1 MPRSPSKAQDAAPSG
16 PPAALTRRL
25 SLCYTYRIKSVI
37 YSLEAL
43 FMNEEPHFLFQRGW
57 RIAAVIAALLAALYL
72 LFAFSGLP
80 FIAKWRTLYI
90 ETAMGTMTHQWL
102 ATAFLPDS
110 VIQEAMMDVETR
122 FQDNLIEASDIAQAE
137 SPSPTE
143 FFGTPEERA
152 AAEFAAL
159 FPEVELTTL
168 PESITWKDLPTLE
181 KERLEGVYTTAGDKV
196 WAIDVPNKILI
207 LTVSGEGYQGKLA
220 IVKDSSQVILAKNT
234 LSGRGQTVTELCDAY
249 GAVLGVNA
257 SGFYDP
263 EGKGRGNVPMGF
275 VLSGGE
281 YSGQALKGRYQTAGF
296 DYDDNFR
303 AGRGLD
309 LDEMRDAVQFY
320 PIIVLNGE
328 KNIDGSF
335 GMGIQ
340 PRTVIGQTAD
350 KATLMLVIDGRRV
363 GHSLGTTVSECAD
376 ILLRYGCWTAMNMDG
391 GSSSSMTFNGR
402 IITKT
407 SSSMSQG
414 RYLPDAWVVKGMP
427 FIDVLN

>member
-1 MPRSPSKAQDAAPSG
+1 
-16 PPAALTRRL
+16 
-25 SLCYTYRIKSVI
+25 
-37 YSLEAL
+37 
-43 FMNEEPHFLFQRGW
+43 MNEENRFPSGCGRW
-57 RIAAVIAALLAALYL
+57 IAAALAAFAALLAALYL
-72 LFAFSGLP
+72 LFAFSGVP
-80 FIAKWRTLYI
+80 FIVKWRTLYI

-110 VIQEAMMDVETR
+110 VIQEAMKDVESR
-122 FQDNLIEASDIAQAE
+122 FQDNLIEASDIAQAKA
-137 SPSPTE
+137 PSPAE
-143 FFGTPEERA
+143 LSGTPEERA
-152 AAEFAAL
+152 WAEFAAL
-159 FPEVELTTL
+159 FPEVDLDTL
-168 PESITWKDLPTLE
+168 PESVTWEDLPTLE
-181 KERLEGVYTTAGDKV
+181 MEKLEGVYTTAGDKV

-207 LTVSGEGYQGKLA
+207 CTVSGEGYQGKLA
-220 IVKDSSQVILAKNT
+220 IAKDSSQVILAKNT
-234 LSGRGQTVTELCDAY
+234 LSGRGQTVTELCEAY

-309 LDEMRDAVQFY
+309 LEELRDAVQFY

-350 KATLMLVIDGRRV
+350 KATLLLVIDGRRV

-391 GSSSSMTFNGR
+391 GSSSSMSYNGR

-407 SSSMSQG
+407 SSSMAGG

-427 FIDVLN
+427 FINVLN

>member
-1 MPRSPSKAQDAAPSG
+1 MNEETRSPSK
-16 PPAALTRRL
+16 
-25 SLCYTYRIKSVI
+25 
-37 YSLEAL
+37 
-43 FMNEEPHFLFQRGW
+43 RGR
-57 RIAAVIAALLAALYL
+57 RIAAVTAAAVVLLAALYL
-72 LFAFSGLP
+72 LFAFSGIP

-110 VIQEAMMDVETR
+110 AIEEAMKDVEAR
-122 FQDNLIEASDIAQAE
+122 FQDNLIEASDIAQGTEAPPPSE
-137 SPSPTE
+137 SARTL
-143 FFGTPEERA
+143 EEQA
-152 AAEFAAL
+152 IADFAAL
-159 FPEVELTTL
+159 FPEVDLSTL
-168 PESITWKDLPTLE
+168 PESITWEDLPVLE
-181 KERLEGVYTTAGDKV
+181 KEKLEGVRTTAGDKV

-350 KATLMLVIDGRRV
+350 KAALLLVIDGRRV

-391 GSSSSMTFNGR
+391 GSSSSMTYNGR
-402 IITKT
+402 SITKN
-407 SSSMSQG
+407 SSAMPQG
-414 RYLPDAWVVKGMP
+414 RYLPDAWVVKGIP
-427 FIDVLN
+427 FIDVLD

>member
-1 MPRSPSKAQDAAPSG
+1 MNEETRSPSK
-16 PPAALTRRL
+16 
-25 SLCYTYRIKSVI
+25 
-37 YSLEAL
+37 
-43 FMNEEPHFLFQRGW
+43 RGR
-57 RIAAVIAALLAALYL
+57 RIAAAAAAALLAALYL
-72 LFAFSGLP
+72 LFAFSGIP

-102 ATAFLPDS
+102 ATAFLPGF
-110 VIQEAMMDVETR
+110 VIQEAMGDVEAR
-122 FQDNLIEASDIAQAE
+122 FQDNLIEASDIAQAAE
-137 SPSPTE
+137 VSPSPAE
-143 FFGTPEERA
+143 PAQTPEERA
-152 AAEFAAL
+152 VAEFTAL
-159 FPEVELTTL
+159 FPEVDLDTL
-168 PESITWKDLPTLE
+168 PASVTWEDLPLLQTDL
-181 KERLEGVYTTAGDKV
+181 LEGVRTTAGDKV

-207 LTVSGEGYQGKLA
+207 CTVSGEGYQGKLA
-220 IVKDSSQVILAKNT
+220 IAKDSSQVILAKNT
-234 LSGRGQTVTELCDAY
+234 LSGRGQTVTELCQAY
-249 GAVLGVNA
+249 GAVLGINA

-296 DYDDNFR
+296 DYEDNFR

-309 LDEMRDAVQFY
+309 LEELRDAVQFY

-391 GSSSSMTFNGR
+391 GSSSSMTYNGR

-407 SSSMSQG
+407 SSSMTQG
-414 RYLPDAWVVKGMP
+414 RYLPDAWVVKGIP
-427 FIDVLN
+427 FINVLS

>member
-1 MPRSPSKAQDAAPSG
+1 MNEENRAPSG
-16 PPAALTRRL
+16 RGRR
-25 SLCYTYRIKSVI
+25 
-37 YSLEAL
+37 
-43 FMNEEPHFLFQRGW
+43 
-57 RIAAVIAALLAALYL
+57 AAVTAAIAAALLAAFYL
-72 LFAFSGLP
+72 LFAFSRVP

-102 ATAFLPDS
+102 ATAFLPGS
-110 VIQEAMMDVETR
+110 VIEEAMGDVEAR
-122 FQDNLIEASDIAQAE
+122 FEDNLIEASDIAREPEAPAPPPP
-137 SPSPTE
+137 PSK
-143 FFGTPEERA
+143 TPEERA
-152 AAEFAAL
+152 RAEFSAL
-159 FPEVELTTL
+159 FPEVDLDTL
-168 PESITWKDLPTLE
+168 PDAITWEDLPALE
-181 KERLEGVYTTAGDKV
+181 KEKLEGVYTTAGDRV

-220 IVKDSSQVILAKNT
+220 IAKDSSQVILARNT
-234 LSGRGQTVTELCDAY
+234 LSGRGQTVTELCEAY
-249 GAVLGVNA
+249 GGVLGVNA

-309 LDEMRDAVQFY
+309 LEEMRDAVQFY

-350 KATLMLVIDGRRV
+350 KATLLLVIDGRRV

-391 GSSSSMTFNGR
+391 GSSSSMTYNGR
-402 IITKT
+402 SITKN
-407 SSSMSQG
+407 SSAMPQG
-414 RYLPDAWVVKGMP
+414 RYLPDAWVVKGIP
-427 FIDVLN
+427 FIDVLD

>member
-1 MPRSPSKAQDAAPSG
+1 MNEENRTPSKAKRRLAA
-16 PPAALTRRL
+16 AALL
-25 SLCYTYRIKSVI
+25 
-37 YSLEAL
+37 
-43 FMNEEPHFLFQRGW
+43 
-57 RIAAVIAALLAALYL
+57 AVLLAALYL
-72 LFAFSGLP
+72 LFAFSGFP

-110 VIQEAMMDVETR
+110 VIQEAMKDVESR
-122 FQDNLIEASDIAQAE
+122 FEDNLIEASDIAQAAPPPE
-137 SPSPTE
+137 DFAPAP
-143 FFGTPEERA
+143 GKTPEEQARA
-152 AAEFAAL
+152 DFAAL
-159 FPEVELTTL
+159 FPEVDLDTL
-168 PESITWKDLPTLE
+168 PESVSWEDLPILQ
-181 KERLEGVYTTAGDKV
+181 KERLEGVRTTAGDIV

-220 IVKDSSQVILAKNT
+220 IAKDSSQVILAKNT
-234 LSGRGQTVTELCDAY
+234 LSGRGQTVTELCESY
-249 GAVLGVNA
+249 GAVLGINA

-296 DYDDNFR
+296 DYEDNFR

-309 LDEMRDAVQFY
+309 LEELRDAVQFY

-391 GSSSSMTFNGR
+391 GSSSSMSYNGK
-402 IITKT
+402 IITKPST
-407 SSSMSQG
+407 AMADG

-427 FIDVLN
+427 FIDVLK

>member
-1 MPRSPSKAQDAAPSG
+1 M
-16 PPAALTRRL
+16 
-25 SLCYTYRIKSVI
+25 
-37 YSLEAL
+37 
-43 FMNEEPHFLFQRGW
+43 
-57 RIAAVIAALLAALYL
+57 
-72 LFAFSGLP
+72 
-80 FIAKWRTLYI
+80 
-90 ETAMGTMTHQWL
+90 
-102 ATAFLPDS
+102 
-110 VIQEAMMDVETR
+110 
-122 FQDNLIEASDIAQAE
+122 
-137 SPSPTE
+137 
-143 FFGTPEERA
+143 
-152 AAEFAAL
+152 
-159 FPEVELTTL
+159 
-168 PESITWKDLPTLE
+168 
-181 KERLEGVYTTAGDKV
+181 

-207 LTVSGEGYQGKLA
+207 CTVSGEGYQGKLA
-220 IVKDSSQVILAKNT
+220 IAKDSSQVIQAKNT
-234 LSGRGQTVTELCDAY
+234 LSGRGQTVTELCQAY
-249 GAVLGVNA
+249 GAVLGINA

-296 DYDDNFR
+296 DYEDNFR

-309 LDEMRDAVQFY
+309 LEELRDAVQFY

-391 GSSSSMTFNGR
+391 GSSSSMTYNGR

-407 SSSMSQG
+407 SSSMTQG
-414 RYLPDAWVVKGMP
+414 RYLPDAWVVKGIP
-427 FIDVLN
+427 FINVLS

>member
-1 MPRSPSKAQDAAPSG
+1 MNEDHQSPSKRKWRLAA
-16 PPAALTRRL
+16 AALAT
-25 SLCYTYRIKSVI
+25 
-37 YSLEAL
+37 
-43 FMNEEPHFLFQRGW
+43 
-57 RIAAVIAALLAALYL
+57 AALLGALYL
-72 LFAFSGLP
+72 LFAFSGIPL
-80 FIAKWRTLYI
+80 IAKWRALYI

-110 VIQEAMMDVETR
+110 VIQETMKDVEAR
-122 FQDNLIEASDIAQAE
+122 FQDNLIDSSDIAQAAPAE
-137 SPSPTE
+137 SAPEPA
-143 FFGTPEERA
+143 GTPEERA
-152 AAEFAAL
+152 LADFTAL
-159 FPEVELTTL
+159 FPEIDLDTL
-168 PESITWKDLPTLE
+168 PESISWEDLPILQ

-207 LTVSGEGYQGKLA
+207 CTVSGEGYQGKLA
-220 IVKDSSQVILAKNT
+220 IAKDSSQVILAKNT
-234 LSGRGQTVTELCDAY
+234 LSGRGRTVKEHCEAND
-249 GAVLGVNA
+249 AVLGINA

-281 YSGQALKGRYQTAGF
+281 YSGTALKGRYQTAGF
-296 DYDDNFR
+296 DYEDNFR

-309 LDEMRDAVQFY
+309 LEELRDAVQFY

-391 GSSSSMTFNGR
+391 GSSSSMTYNGR
-402 IITKT
+402 IITKPST
-407 SSSMSQG
+407 AMADG

-427 FIDVLN
+427 FIDVLS

>member
-1 MPRSPSKAQDAAPSG
+1 MNEEKRAPSG
-16 PPAALTRRL
+16 
-25 SLCYTYRIKSVI
+25 
-37 YSLEAL
+37 
-43 FMNEEPHFLFQRGW
+43 RGR
-57 RIAAVIAALLAALYL
+57 RIAAAAAIAAALLAAFYL
-72 LFAFSGLP
+72 LFAFSHIP

-102 ATAFLPDS
+102 ATAFLPSS
-110 VIQEAMMDVETR
+110 VIQEAMRDVEAR
-122 FQDNLIEASDIAQAE
+122 FEDNLIEASDIAQGTEAPPPPTPE
-137 SPSPTE
+137 PSQS
-143 FFGTPEERA
+143 PEERA
-152 AAEFAAL
+152 RAEFSAL
-159 FPEVELTTL
+159 FPEVDLDTL
-168 PESITWKDLPTLE
+168 PDSITWEDLPALE
-181 KERLEGVYTTAGDKV
+181 KEKLEGVYTTAGDKV

-220 IVKDSSQVILAKNT
+220 IAKDSSQVILAKNT
-234 LSGRGQTVTELCDAY
+234 LSGRGQTVTELCEAY
-249 GAVLGVNA
+249 GGVLGINA

-391 GSSSSMTFNGR
+391 GSSSSMTYNGR
-402 IITKT
+402 SITKN
-407 SSSMSQG
+407 SSAMVQG
-414 RYLPDAWVVKGMP
+414 RYLPDAWVVKGVP
-427 FIDVLN
+427 FIDVLD

>member
-1 MPRSPSKAQDAAPSG
+1 
-16 PPAALTRRL
+16 
-25 SLCYTYRIKSVI
+25 
-37 YSLEAL
+37 
-43 FMNEEPHFLFQRGW
+43 MNEENRFPSGRGRW
-57 RIAAVIAALLAALYL
+57 IAAALAAFAALLAALYL
-72 LFAFSGLP
+72 LFAFSGVP
-80 FIAKWRTLYI
+80 SIAKWRTLYI

-110 VIQEAMMDVETR
+110 VIQEAMKDVESR
-122 FQDNLIEASDIAQAE
+122 FQDNLIEASDIAQAKA
-137 SPSPTE
+137 PSPAE
-143 FFGTPEERA
+143 LSGTPEERA
-152 AAEFAAL
+152 WAEFAAL
-159 FPEVELTTL
+159 FPEVDLDTL
-168 PESITWKDLPTLE
+168 PESVTWEDLPTLE
-181 KERLEGVYTTAGDKV
+181 MEKLEGVYTTAGDKV

-207 LTVSGEGYQGKLA
+207 CTVSGEGYQGKLA
-220 IVKDSSQVILAKNT
+220 IAKDSSQVILAKNT
-234 LSGRGQTVTELCDAY
+234 LSGRGQTVTELCEAY

-296 DYDDNFR
+296 DFEDNFR

-309 LDEMRDAVQFY
+309 LEEMRDAVQFY

-350 KATLMLVIDGRRV
+350 KATLLLVIDGRRV

-391 GSSSSMTFNGR
+391 GSSSSMSYNGR

-407 SSSMSQG
+407 SSSMAGG

-427 FIDVLN
+427 FINVLD

>member
-1 MPRSPSKAQDAAPSG
+1 MNEEKRSPS
-16 PPAALTRRL
+16 RRG
-25 SLCYTYRIKSVI
+25 RK
-37 YSLEAL
+37 
-43 FMNEEPHFLFQRGW
+43 
-57 RIAAVIAALLAALYL
+57 IAAIAAAAAALLAVLYL
-72 LFAFSGLP
+72 LFVFSSIP
-80 FIAKWRTLYI
+80 FISKWRTLYI
-90 ETAMGTMTHQWL
+90 ETAMSTMTHQWL

-110 VIQEAMMDVETR
+110 VVQEAMKDVESR
-122 FQDNLIEASDIAQAE
+122 FEDNLIEASDIAQPAAPAAPVPAP
-137 SPSPTE
+137 PSETLE
-143 FFGTPEERA
+143 VRA
-152 AAEFAAL
+152 VADFTAL
-159 FPEVELTTL
+159 FPEIDMDTL
-168 PESITWKDLPTLE
+168 PDSITWEDLPLLQV
-181 KERLEGVYTTAGDKV
+181 ERPEGVLTTAGDKV

-220 IVKDSSQVILAKNT
+220 IAKDSSQVILAKNT
-234 LSGRGQTVTELCDAY
+234 LSGRGRTVKEHCAAND
-249 GAVLGVNA
+249 AVLGINA

-281 YSGQALKGRYQTAGF
+281 YTGQALKGRYQTAGF
-296 DYDDNFR
+296 DYENNFR

-328 KNIDGSF
+328 KNIKGSF

-340 PRTVIGQTAD
+340 PRTVIGQTPD

-391 GSSSSMTFNGR
+391 GSSSSMTYNGR
-402 IITKT
+402 IITKPST
-407 SSSMSQG
+407 DMVDG

-427 FIDVLN
+427 FIGVLD

>member
-1 MPRSPSKAQDAAPSG
+1 MNEENRAPSG
-16 PPAALTRRL
+16 RGRRAAVT
-25 SLCYTYRIKSVI
+25 
-37 YSLEAL
+37 AA
-43 FMNEEPHFLFQRGW
+43 
-57 RIAAVIAALLAALYL
+57 IAATLLAAFYL
-72 LFAFSGLP
+72 LFAFSRVP

-102 ATAFLPDS
+102 ATAFLPGS
-110 VIQEAMMDVETR
+110 VIEEAMGDVEAR
-122 FQDNLIEASDIAQAE
+122 FEDNLIEASDIAREPEAPAPPPP
-137 SPSPTE
+137 PSK
-143 FFGTPEERA
+143 TPEERA
-152 AAEFAAL
+152 RAEFSAL
-159 FPEVELTTL
+159 FPEVDLDTL
-168 PESITWKDLPTLE
+168 PDAITWEDLPALE
-181 KERLEGVYTTAGDKV
+181 KEKLEGVYTTAGDRV

-220 IVKDSSQVILAKNT
+220 IAKDSSQVILARNT
-234 LSGRGQTVTELCDAY
+234 LSGRGQTVTELCEAY
-249 GAVLGVNA
+249 GGVLGVNA

-309 LDEMRDAVQFY
+309 LEEMRDAVQFY

-350 KATLMLVIDGRRV
+350 KATLLLVIDGRRV

-391 GSSSSMTFNGR
+391 GSSSSMTYNGR
-402 IITKT
+402 SITKN
-407 SSSMSQG
+407 SSAMPQG
-414 RYLPDAWVVKGMP
+414 RYLPDAWVVKGIP
-427 FIDVLN
+427 FIDVLE

>member
-1 MPRSPSKAQDAAPSG
+1 MNEDRQFPPKRKWRLAA
-16 PPAALTRRL
+16 AAL
-25 SLCYTYRIKSVI
+25 
-37 YSLEAL
+37 
-43 FMNEEPHFLFQRGW
+43 
-57 RIAAVIAALLAALYL
+57 AAAALLGALYL
-72 LFAFSGLP
+72 LFAFSGIPL
-80 FIAKWRTLYI
+80 IAKWRTLYI

-110 VIQEAMMDVETR
+110 VIQETMKDVEAR
-122 FQDNLIEASDIAQAE
+122 FQDNLIDSSDIAQSAPAE
-137 SPSPTE
+137 SAPEPA
-143 FFGTPEERA
+143 GTPEDRA
-152 AAEFAAL
+152 LADFTAL
-159 FPEVELTTL
+159 FPEIDLDTL
-168 PESITWKDLPTLE
+168 PESISWEDLPILQ

-207 LTVSGEGYQGKLA
+207 CTVSGEGYQGKLA
-220 IVKDSSQVILAKNT
+220 IAKDSSQVILAKNT
-234 LSGRGQTVTELCDAY
+234 LSGRGRTVTEHCEAND
-249 GAVLGVNA
+249 AVLGINA

-281 YSGQALKGRYQTAGF
+281 YSGTALKGRYQTAGF
-296 DYDDNFR
+296 DYEDNFR

-309 LDEMRDAVQFY
+309 LEELRDAVQFY

-328 KNIDGSF
+328 KNTNGSF

-391 GSSSSMTFNGR
+391 GSSSSMTYNGR
-402 IITKT
+402 IITKPST
-407 SSSMSQG
+407 AMADG

-427 FIDVLN
+427 FIDVLT

>member
-1 MPRSPSKAQDAAPSG
+1 
-16 PPAALTRRL
+16 
-25 SLCYTYRIKSVI
+25 
-37 YSLEAL
+37 
-43 FMNEEPHFLFQRGW
+43 MNEENRFSSKWKWLAAAAA
-57 RIAAVIAALLAALYL
+57 IALPAALYL
-72 LFAFSGLP
+72 LFAFSQIPL
-80 FIAKWRTLYI
+80 AVKWRTLYV

-102 ATAFLPDS
+102 ATAFLPDF
-110 VIQEAMMDVETR
+110 VIQDVMKDVEAR
-122 FQDNLIEASDIAQAE
+122 FQENLIEASGLAPGE
-137 SPSPTE
+137 GPSSPKSAK
-143 FFGTPEERA
+143 TPEERA

-159 FPEVELTTL
+159 FPEVDMDTL
-168 PESITWKDLPTLE
+168 PESVTWKDLPILE
-181 KERLEGVYTTAGDKV
+181 KEGLEGVYTTAGDEV

-207 LTVSGEGYQGKLA
+207 CTVSGEGYQGKLA
-220 IVKDSSQVILAKNT
+220 IAKDSSQVFLAKNA
-234 LSGRGQTVTELCDAY
+234 LSGRGQTVTELCEAN
-249 GAVLGVNA
+249 GAVLGINA

-263 EGKGRGNVPMGF
+263 EGRGRGNVPMGF

-281 YSGQALKGRYQTAGF
+281 YSGQALAGRYQAAGF
-296 DYDDNFR
+296 DWGDNFR

-309 LDEMRDAVQFY
+309 LSEMRDAVQFY

-391 GSSSSMTFNGR
+391 GSSSSMSYNGR

-407 SSSMSQG
+407 SSSMTQG
-414 RYLPDAWVVKGMP
+414 RYLPDAWVVKGLP
-427 FIDVLN
+427 FIDVLD

>member
-1 MPRSPSKAQDAAPSG
+1 
-16 PPAALTRRL
+16 
-25 SLCYTYRIKSVI
+25 
-37 YSLEAL
+37 
-43 FMNEEPHFLFQRGW
+43 MNEETRFSSRRGW
-57 RIAAVIAALLAALYL
+57 WAAAAAAALLAAAYL
-72 LFAFSGLP
+72 LFAFSGIPL
-80 FIAKWRTLYI
+80 IAKWRTLYI
-90 ETAMGTMTHQWL
+90 ETAMGTMSHQWL

-110 VIQEAMMDVETR
+110 VIQAAMKDVEAR
-122 FQDNLIEASDIAQAE
+122 FQDNLIEASGIAQPG
-137 SPSPTE
+137 PSAAPE
-143 FFGTPEERA
+143 FSGTPEERA
-152 AAEFAAL
+152 VAEFSAL
-159 FPEVELTTL
+159 FPEVDLDTL
-168 PESITWKDLPTLE
+168 PESVTWEDLPTLE
-181 KERLEGVYTTAGDKV
+181 MEHMEGVYTTAGDKV

-207 LTVSGEGYQGKLA
+207 CTVSGEGYQGKLA
-220 IVKDSSQVILAKNT
+220 IAKDSSQVILAKNT
-234 LSGRGQTVTELCDAY
+234 LSGRGQTVTELCEAY
-249 GAVLGVNA
+249 GGVLGVNA

-296 DYDDNFR
+296 DYEDNFR

-309 LDEMRDAVQFY
+309 LEEMRDAVQFY
-320 PIIVLNGE
+320 PILVLNGE
-328 KNIDGSF
+328 KRIDGSF

-350 KATLMLVIDGRRV
+350 KATLLLVIDGRRV

-407 SSSMSQG
+407 SSSMTQG
-414 RYLPDAWVVKGMP
+414 RYLPDAWVVKGIP
-427 FIDVLN
+427 FINVLS

>member
-1 MPRSPSKAQDAAPSG
+1 MNEDHQSPSKRKWRLAA
-16 PPAALTRRL
+16 AAL
-25 SLCYTYRIKSVI
+25 
-37 YSLEAL
+37 
-43 FMNEEPHFLFQRGW
+43 
-57 RIAAVIAALLAALYL
+57 AAAALLGALYL
-72 LFAFSGLP
+72 LFAFSGIPL
-80 FIAKWRTLYI
+80 IAKWRALYI

-110 VIQEAMMDVETR
+110 VIQETMKDVEAR
-122 FQDNLIEASDIAQAE
+122 FQDNLIDSSDIAQTAPAE
-137 SPSPTE
+137 SAPEPA
-143 FFGTPEERA
+143 GTPEERA
-152 AAEFAAL
+152 LADFTAL
-159 FPEVELTTL
+159 FPEIDLDTL
-168 PESITWKDLPTLE
+168 PESISWEDLPILQ

-207 LTVSGEGYQGKLA
+207 CTVSGEGYQGKLA
-220 IVKDSSQVILAKNT
+220 IAKDSSQVILAKNT
-234 LSGRGQTVTELCDAY
+234 LSGRGRTVKEHCEAND
-249 GAVLGVNA
+249 AVLGINA

-281 YSGQALKGRYQTAGF
+281 YSGTALKGRYQTAGF
-296 DYDDNFR
+296 DYEDNFR

-309 LDEMRDAVQFY
+309 LEELRDAVQFY

-391 GSSSSMTFNGR
+391 GSSSSMTYNGR
-402 IITKT
+402 IITKPST
-407 SSSMSQG
+407 AMADG

-427 FIDVLN
+427 FIDVLS

>member
-1 MPRSPSKAQDAAPSG
+1 V
-16 PPAALTRRL
+16 
-25 SLCYTYRIKSVI
+25 IFSV
-37 YSLEAL
+37 EAL
-43 FMNEEPHFLFQRGW
+43 FMNEENRSPFRRTRW
-57 RIAAVIAALLAALYL
+57 IAALALLLAASYL
-72 LFAFSGLP
+72 LFAFSGIP

-90 ETAMGTMTHQWL
+90 ETAMGTMSHQWL

-110 VIQEAMMDVETR
+110 VIREAMKDVESR
-122 FQDNLIEASDIAQAE
+122 FQDNLIEASDIAQT
-137 SPSPTE
+137 PLPTLE
-143 FFGTPEERA
+143 PAGTPEEQA
-152 AAEFAAL
+152 VATFTAL
-159 FPEVELTTL
+159 FPEVDLDTL
-168 PESITWKDLPTLE
+168 PESVTWEDLPTLE
-181 KERLEGVYTTAGDKV
+181 TERLEGVYTTAGDKV

-207 LTVSGEGYQGKLA
+207 CTVSGDGYQGKLA
-220 IVKDSSQVILAKNT
+220 IAKDSSQVILAKNT
-234 LSGRGQTVTELCDAY
+234 LSSRGQTVTELCEAY
-249 GAVLGVNA
+249 GGVLGVNA

-281 YSGQALKGRYQTAGF
+281 YSGTALKGRYQTAGF
-296 DYDDNFR
+296 DYEDNFR

-309 LDEMRDAVQFY
+309 LEEMRDAVQFY

-350 KATLMLVIDGRRV
+350 KATLLLVIDGRRV

-391 GSSSSMTFNGR
+391 GSSSSMTYNGR

-407 SSSMSQG
+407 SSSMAQG
-414 RYLPDAWVVKGMP
+414 RYLPDAWVVKGIP
-427 FIDVLN
+427 FINVLN

>member
-1 MPRSPSKAQDAAPSG
+1 
-16 PPAALTRRL
+16 
-25 SLCYTYRIKSVI
+25 
-37 YSLEAL
+37 
-43 FMNEEPHFLFQRGW
+43 MNEETQSPPRRRRRL
-57 RIAAVIAALLAALYL
+57 AAVLAAAAALIAALYL
-72 LFAFSGLP
+72 LFACSGIP
-80 FIAKWRTLYI
+80 FIVKWRTLYI
-90 ETAMGTMTHQWL
+90 ETAMSTMTHQWL

-110 VIQEAMMDVETR
+110 VIQEAMKDVEAR
-122 FQDNLIEASDIAQAE
+122 FEENLIEASDIARTDP
-137 SPSPTE
+137 PSPASAGE
-143 FFGTPEERA
+143 SGRTPEEQA
-152 AAEFAAL
+152 LADFAAL
-159 FPEVELTTL
+159 FPEIDLDTL
-168 PESITWKDLPTLE
+168 PDSIAWEDLPVYQADG
-181 KERLEGVYTTAGDKV
+181 LEGIYTTAGDKV

-207 LTVSGEGYQGKLA
+207 MTVSGDGYQGKLA
-220 IVKDSSQVILAKNT
+220 IAKDSSQVILAKNT
-234 LSGRGQTVTELCDAY
+234 LSGRGRTVTEHCASN
-249 GAVLGVNA
+249 GAVLGINA

-281 YSGQALKGRYQTAGF
+281 YSGTALKGRYQTAGF
-296 DYDDNFR
+296 DYEDNFR

-309 LDEMRDAVQFY
+309 LEELRDAMQFY

-376 ILLRYGCWTAMNMDG
+376 ILVRYGCWTAMNMDG
-391 GSSSSMTFNGR
+391 GSSSSMSYNGR

-407 SSSMSQG
+407 SSSMVDG

-427 FIDVLN
+427 FINVLK